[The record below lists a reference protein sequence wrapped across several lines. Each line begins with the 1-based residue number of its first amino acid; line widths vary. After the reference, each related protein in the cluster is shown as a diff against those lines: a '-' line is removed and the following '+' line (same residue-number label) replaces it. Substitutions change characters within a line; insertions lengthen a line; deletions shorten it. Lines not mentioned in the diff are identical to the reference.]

1 MRNKTSL
8 NFQTQNSLFSSSCNF
23 NELNLLF
30 FFNLFDLPSL
40 LGKQYNIFIQSIPIL
55 CLKAHLHN
63 ANQDTTCGM
72 CIWCLKQAKRYMYM
86 FYKSISA
93 QFVKK
98 ENSNAVSVFWLFFNL
113 CLSIIINTG
122 IMTLIYINVHIL

>member
-30 FFNLFDLPSL
+30 FYLFDLPSL

-63 ANQDTTCGM
+63 ANQNTTCGM
-72 CIWCLKQAKRYMYM
+72 CIWCLKQAKRFMYM

-122 IMTLIYINVHIL
+122 IMTLFYINVHIL